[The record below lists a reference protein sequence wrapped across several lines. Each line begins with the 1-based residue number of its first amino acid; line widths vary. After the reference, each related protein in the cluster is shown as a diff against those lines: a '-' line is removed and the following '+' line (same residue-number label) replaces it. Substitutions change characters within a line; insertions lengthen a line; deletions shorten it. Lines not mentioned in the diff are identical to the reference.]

1 MVQKNVFSWLSIG
14 MALASAVAIYFLP
27 AFSLLFLILL
37 IANMLLAV
45 YSGLR
50 LQRDSVMARPHSE
63 EQGRKQSG
71 VLLVCRLLVGALFIF
86 SSFTKGVDPLGT
98 KYKMLDYLSVYGM
111 TWLNDF
117 AMVLAMFM
125 ILAEFIVGICLITN
139 IFPRLAVLG
148 ATLLMLFFTTTTLF
162 DAIYDLVPD
171 CGCFGTAIK
180 MSNWQTFYKNLV
192 IDAVLIPLI
201 LNNKQLKNSLRWPVQ
216 FAIGCAYAL
225 AFLAFEIYNYRH
237 LPVVDFMNWKVG
249 KQMNAEPA
257 EESRIY
263 LTYRNKVT
271 SETQEYLSPD
281 YPWNDSV
288 WMSQWEFV
296 DQRVE
301 GGNNY
306 LGFSALDEDGND
318 VTENILTTENLLM
331 FTSHDLSKVTEK
343 EWSKIKEIT
352 EAAENNGFTVVWAVA
367 NPPEYVEQL
376 REKYGFLY
384 EVYYGDELEIKTIVR
399 FNPGLIWLDN
409 GLVKDKWSAIDFPV
423 GQKLQAIVGS
433 KQE

>member
-1 MVQKNVFSWLSIG
+1 MVQKKVFSWLSIG
-14 MALASAVAIYFLP
+14 IALASAVAIYFLP

-37 IANMLLAV
+37 IANVLLAV

-50 LQRDSVMARPHSE
+50 LQRDSVMARSHCE
-63 EQGRKQSG
+63 ERSRKQSG

-125 ILAEFIVGICLITN
+125 ILAEFIVGICLVTN

-201 LNNKQLKNSLRWPVQ
+201 LNNKQLKNSLRWTVQ